1 MTFDKEGQTPSGNT
15 QTAPEEDWFKQWD
28 PLDNGKAGPIRMKI
42 FWLCAIPGFLM
53 PFASS
58 IFIPVIPVI
67 NAEYQPSDVVATLT
81 ISIYSLL
88 SGIVP
93 MFWGPLSDKYSRK
106 WILTGSLFAY
116 AILNYLNAWTDSMAG
131 IIVMRTL
138 IAIPVA
144 ALFVVSTGILTDI
157 FREKERVFWLGVR
170 NLPLFAAVLVA
181 PPLGGVMVYLFDWQS
196 TAVLQAIIGTV
207 CGLVILFML
216 PETLNKA
223 QAKYASSNPLAPI
236 KIMLQPKILPNAL
249 VQGFGFAGMYVAVG
263 AMPLTFPEIYS
274 DINPNLLP
282 IYIGL
287 ALVPYAFGCA
297 VGAVAGGITTK
308 LISKRVGACGTLLSS
323 LIWNALCLP
332 AFILWGF
339 TIGINILLPMFFVIV
354 IGVLRTATT
363 PPLLTYCIE
372 ENPNQSSAVNA
383 GLLAVQFVFGSICLT
398 LFPSLAALVD
408 SPGLGWGTLMCILS
422 FFEAL
427 CFIPIG
433 YFALKLYRECPP
445 LSPEEEK
452 LLTSETIPEAST
464 PTTTSSISNMKRR
477 LSQRESSLTG
487 YMSDGAEF
495 MVN

>member
-1 MTFDKEGQTPSGNT
+1 MAFEKDKTPSGDT
-15 QTAPEEDWFKQWD
+15 QQAEEEDWFKQWD

-67 NAEYQPSDVVATLT
+67 NDLYLPTSVVATLP

-181 PPLGGVMVYLFDWQS
+181 PPLGGVMVFFFDWQS
-196 TAVLQAIIGTV
+196 TAVLQAVIGTV

-223 QAKYASSNPLAPI
+223 QAKFASSNPLAPI
-236 KIMLQPKILPNAL
+236 KILLQPKILPNAL

-263 AMPLTFPEIYS
+263 AMPLTFPSIYG
-274 DINPNLLP
+274 DMGGLLP

-287 ALVPYAFGCA
+287 ALVPYALGCA

-308 LISKRVGACGTLLSS
+308 LISKKVGACGTLLSS

-339 TIGINILLPMFFVIV
+339 TIGINILLPMFFVVV

-383 GLLAVQFVFGSICLT
+383 GLLAVQFVFGSIALT
-398 LFPSLAALVD
+398 LFPPLAALVD
-408 SPGLGWGTLMCILS
+408 KPGFGWGTLMCILS
-422 FFEAL
+422 FFEFL

-452 LLTSETIPEAST
+452 LLTSETIPEANAD
-464 PTTTSSISNMKRR
+464 TTSISNMKRR